1 MHNTKYSNSLNKAQQ
16 WAAVGGMV
24 GGGSVALKQLLHS
37 ILSKKYRANYNWK
50 SGLRNILL
58 GGALGAGAGY
68 GLNKGIS
75 NYAVHSLKYNPYGYT
90 DKIKLFKPEGWDI
103 IKDKEATTAQKKEAL
118 KTILKDAWFRTTTTP
133 NLDNLS
139 KDYKGEKLE
148 QNGDWSGVDSRRE
161 LLARGFGVF
170 DDKKGSLFRNLTSQ
184 EKMILKNK
192 FPNIYYSFK
201 DKYGEG
207 SILTPNKNNKD
218 FKENDLV
225 RLKSTLYEY
234 STPRAGQMYN
244 DLNDKSQITYHGPV
258 MGNYT
263 NMLSDDKKHVAY
275 ADVWDYTPD
284 KAQQKRGRT
293 DIKAFLSNFLKTG
306 KLDFSVFEKSKLKD
320 VGNSEMAAAREI
332 VDKGFSTPI
341 PVLGVLPNDMKRQ
354 KRWEKTLDRS
364 VQNIMDNAEL
374 TTQDLKINNLS

>member
-1 MHNTKYSNSLNKAQQ
+1 MGYHKRQRSNNNT
-16 WAAVGGMV
+16 
-24 GGGSVALKQLLHS
+24 
-37 ILSKKYRANYNWK
+37 
-50 SGLRNILL
+50 
-58 GGALGAGAGY
+58 
-68 GLNKGIS
+68 
-75 NYAVHSLKYNPYGYT
+75 
-90 DKIKLFKPEGWDI
+90 
-103 IKDKEATTAQKKEAL
+103 KKEAL

-201 DKYGEG
+201 DRYGEG

-320 VGNSEMAAAREI
+320 TGNSEMAAAREI